1 MKRTKKPVV
10 KEEVV
15 SVEITQEEFAEIAAR
30 ECAKALQDACDC
42 DEGNIEFAITLSLA
56 FAEFS
61 ANLMHRIF
69 DEPEESEEEAEG

>member
-15 SVEITQEEFAEIAAR
+15 SVEITADEFAELAAR
-30 ECAKALQDACDC
+30 ECASVLHQVDA
-42 DEGNIEFAITLSLA
+42 DEMDFAIHLSMA

-69 DEPEESEEEAEG
+69 DEPEESEKAEG